1 MAGVV
6 NLIDNLS
13 QGKSQKTVVQAFK
26 DGELKTGDYVNYQN
40 PVGSQYT
47 SPAEK
52 NGVADQNFTV
62 DTTTQWRVLGLSED
76 GKNLLLTTADPI
88 KRGEVANSNIGNNI
102 TDSDIEEMKENYYYY
117 LGGAK
122 GAFYGA
128 DNKEGEGELD
138 RICSIYRNDLAEEAR
153 SITINDINS
162 LLNLI
167 VKYDNPNAGVYKKED
182 INYSENFD
190 AGSILEFMESHVYN
204 ENDETPEK
212 ALGKGTVPV
221 GKIETG
227 NSYYYFTNEMNYT
240 IGISKEIDD
249 LLFDGT
255 ESFNKNYWLAS
266 IGIETDYDY
275 VDFGLGSVVDGKVQ
289 NGYDSFLF
297 RSNGHDSQRQYGVR
311 PVISLKS
318 EITVNQLK
326 VISGSKGEDW
336 GESSGGPE

>member
-1 MAGVV
+1 M
-6 NLIDNLS
+6 
-13 QGKSQKTVVQAFK
+13 
-26 DGELKTGDYVNYQN
+26 
-40 PVGSQYT
+40 P
-47 SPAEK
+47 K
-52 NGVADQNFTV
+52 N
-62 DTTTQWRVLGLSED
+62 
-76 GKNLLLTTADPI
+76 
-88 KRGEVANSNIGNNI
+88 
-102 TDSDIEEMKENYYYY
+102 
-117 LGGAK
+117 
-122 GAFYGA
+122 
-128 DNKEGEGELD
+128 
-138 RICSIYRNDLAEEAR
+138 
-153 SITINDINS
+153 
-162 LLNLI
+162 
-167 VKYDNPNAGVYKKED
+167 
-182 INYSENFD
+182 
-190 AGSILEFMESHVYN
+190 N

-275 VDFGLGSVVDGKVQ
+275 VDFGLGSVVDGNVQ